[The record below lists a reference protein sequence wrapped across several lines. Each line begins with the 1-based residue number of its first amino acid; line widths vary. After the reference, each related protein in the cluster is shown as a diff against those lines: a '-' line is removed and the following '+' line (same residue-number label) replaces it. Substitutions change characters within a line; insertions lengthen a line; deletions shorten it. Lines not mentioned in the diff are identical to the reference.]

1 MHTAD
6 IVVILLYFAALL
18 VIGYLSGK
26 KQHDA
31 ETFLLGSKRLGVL
44 PICALWMSS
53 WIGGSSVVG
62 TASNAHAGGISGMWY
77 LIAVS
82 ISCLLFGLV
91 MAVPAKRTASRLKS
105 VTLTDMLESRYDA
118 RCQIMAAVCSACSS
132 TAYTVAQ
139 YVSGAAILSVMT
151 GWDYG
156 LCYVITV
163 AVILFVTCGGMKAIT
178 STDNLQMALLLIG
191 IIILGPIMITRY
203 LVHGGYSLAQLP
215 ADFLRPTN
223 GTSTGSMLALALST
237 IMCIFVSMDSY
248 TRCIAAR
255 NAKSAR
261 RGAVLAALGCLL
273 LGASATYMGLA
284 GKVALPDIDSNSC
297 VAAAIVHFFPSGLV
311 LVAVICAI
319 ISSAD
324 ILILVGAAN
333 LCNDIYQRHINP
345 GAGGKKFLHMNT
357 GASILVGLAAAVL
370 GWRSN
375 NSIDILLVSYT
386 INAAGCSCPWS
397 AHFSGAGA
405 ALRPRLHPCSAR
417 RSCA

>member
-1 MHTAD
+1 
-6 IVVILLYFAALL
+6 
-18 VIGYLSGK
+18 
-26 KQHDA
+26 
-31 ETFLLGSKRLGVL
+31 
-44 PICALWMSS
+44 MSS

-77 LIAVS
+77 LIAVP

-91 MAVPAKRTASRLKS
+91 MAGPAKRTVSRLKS

-132 TAYTVAQ
+132 TACTVAQ

-163 AVILFVTCGGMKAIT
+163 AVILFMTCGGMKAIT

-223 GTSTGSMLALALST
+223 GTNTGSMLALALST

-248 TRCIAAR
+248 TRCIATR

-273 LGASATYMGLA
+273 LGAIATYMGLA

-297 VAAAIVHFFPSGLV
+297 VAAAIVLFFPSGLRGLV
-311 LVAVICAI
+311 LVGVICAI

-375 NSIDILLVSYT
+375 NSIDILLMSYT

-397 AHFSGAGA
+397 ARFSGAGA